1 MNKFDRL
8 KIVMKSS
15 DYINNI
21 NMSRFNTIITDGI
34 ISAFKYQQTTP
45 YLLYIEKDLVDNELV
60 IEFTGK
66 ILGARYTELIN
77 QTNIRQCLDNI
88 NSLGLCS
95 LNTDAILKDG
105 AIVRADVTIDAKYPD
120 MPSLTTEIQSCVK
133 NNERYNATNE
143 GGNFVIEKKVKTR
156 NRKLRLT
163 IYDKEKEMNLSENK
177 QWLNSFGPAVA
188 DRMKNHFKG
197 KVRFEMNLNSI
208 KAIKECLQL
217 RDNSLTSVMNSDCNP
232 IMPFLDK
239 VLLDNAE
246 ARTAKSMGDMAR
258 MALMEKYNYDLKAI
272 ERLAKE
278 IRDRNNKSTN
288 LSQTLK
294 PYHELYNALHANKQ
308 TSLKE
313 RLKGVLL
320 EIFLIG
326 FFVSM

>member
-1 MNKFDRL
+1 MNKFDKL
-8 KIVMKSS
+8 KIVVKSS
-15 DYINNI
+15 DYIDNI
-21 NMSRFNTIITDGI
+21 NMSKFDTIISDDI
-34 ISAFKYQQTTP
+34 ITAYKYQQTTP
-45 YLLYIEKDLVDNELV
+45 YSLYIEKDLMDDELV

-88 NSLGLCS
+88 NALGLCS
-95 LNTDAILKDG
+95 LNTDAILKEG
-105 AIVRADVTIDAKYPD
+105 EVVKADVTIDAEYPD
-120 MPSLTTEIQSCVK
+120 LPSLTTEILSCVK
-133 NNERYNATNE
+133 NNERYNAYKE
-143 GGNFVIEKKVKTR
+143 GDNFIVEKKVKTK

-163 IYDKEKEMNLSENK
+163 IYDKEKEMNLAENK
-177 QWLNSFGPAVA
+177 RWLNSFGHAAA
-188 DRMKNHFKG
+188 DRMMNHFKG
-197 KVRFEMNLNSI
+197 KVRFEMNLNTI
-208 KAIKECLQL
+208 KAIKDSLKSH
-217 RDNSLTSVMNSDCNP
+217 DNSISSVLNSTNNP

-246 ARTAKSMGDMAR
+246 ARTAKSMSDMAR

-294 PYHELYNALHANKQ
+294 PYHQLYNALHTNQQ

-313 RLKGVLL
+313 RLKDVLL
-320 EIFLIG
+320 EVFLVGI
-326 FFVSM
+326 FVSL

>member
-1 MNKFDRL
+1 MSKFD
-8 KIVMKSS
+8 
-15 DYINNI
+15 
-21 NMSRFNTIITDGI
+21 TIISDDI
-34 ISAFKYQQTTP
+34 ITAYKYQQTTP
-45 YLLYIEKDLVDNELV
+45 YSLYIEKDLMDDELV

-66 ILGARYTELIN
+66 ILGVRYTELIN

-88 NSLGLCS
+88 NALGLCS
-95 LNTDAILKDG
+95 LNTEAILNEGGVVK
-105 AIVRADVTIDAKYPD
+105 ADVTIDAEYPD
-120 MPSLTTEIQSCVK
+120 MPSLTKEIQSCIK
-133 NNERYNATNE
+133 NNERYNAYKE
-143 GGNFVIEKKVKTR
+143 GDNFIVEKKVKTK

-177 QWLNSFGPAVA
+177 RWLYSFGHAAA
-188 DRMKNHFKG
+188 DRMMNYFKG

-208 KAIKECLQL
+208 KAIKDSLQL
-217 RDNSLTSVMNSDCNP
+217 RDNSLTSVMSSDYNP

-246 ARTAKSMGDMAR
+246 ARTAKTMGDMAR
-258 MALMEKYNYDLKAI
+258 ISLMEKYNYDLKAI

>member
-1 MNKFDRL
+1 MNKFDKL
-8 KIVMKSS
+8 KIVVKSS
-15 DYINNI
+15 DYIDNI
-21 NMSRFNTIITDGI
+21 NMSKFDTIISDDI
-34 ISAFKYQQTTP
+34 ITAYKYQQTTP
-45 YLLYIEKDLVDNELV
+45 YSLYIEKDLMDDELV

-66 ILGARYTELIN
+66 ILGVRYTELIN

-88 NSLGLCS
+88 NALGLCS
-95 LNTDAILKDG
+95 LNTEAILNEGGVVK
-105 AIVRADVTIDAKYPD
+105 ADVTIDAEYPD
-120 MPSLTTEIQSCVK
+120 MPSLTKEIQSCIK
-133 NNERYNATNE
+133 NNERYNAYKE
-143 GGNFVIEKKVKTR
+143 GDNFIVEKKVKTK

-177 QWLNSFGPAVA
+177 RWLYSFGHAAA
-188 DRMKNHFKG
+188 DRMMNYFKG

-208 KAIKECLQL
+208 KAIKDSLQL
-217 RDNSLTSVMNSDCNP
+217 RDNSLTSVMSSDYNP

-246 ARTAKSMGDMAR
+246 ARTAKTMGDMAR
-258 MALMEKYNYDLKAI
+258 ISLMEKYNYDLKAI

>member
-1 MNKFDRL
+1 MNKFDKL
-8 KIVMKSS
+8 KIVVKSS

-45 YLLYIEKDLVDNELV
+45 YLLYIEKDLKDNELI

-88 NSLGLCS
+88 NALGLCT
-95 LNTDAILKDG
+95 LNTDAILKEG
-105 AIVRADVTIDAKYPD
+105 AVVKADITIDTKYPD
-120 MPSLTTEIQSCVK
+120 MQSLTTEIQSCVK

-143 GGNFVIEKKVKTR
+143 GGNFAIEKKVKTK

-163 IYDKEKEMNLSENK
+163 IYDKEKEINLSENK
-177 QWLNSFGPAVA
+177 RWLNSFGYATA
-188 DRMKNHFKG
+188 EQMTNYFKG

-208 KAIKECLQL
+208 KAIKDSLHL
-217 RDNSLTSVMNSDCNP
+217 LDNSLVSVMNSDYNP

-239 VLLDNAE
+239 VLLDNAM
-246 ARTAKSMGDMAR
+246 AHTAKTMGDMAR

-278 IRDRNNKSTN
+278 IKDRNNKSTN

-294 PYHELYNALHANKQ
+294 PYHELYNALHTNHQ

-326 FFVSM
+326 FFVSI

>member
-1 MNKFDRL
+1 MNKFDKL
-8 KIVMKSS
+8 KIVVKSS
-15 DYINNI
+15 DYIDNI
-21 NMSRFNTIITDGI
+21 NMSKFDTIISDDI
-34 ISAFKYQQTTP
+34 ITAYKYQQTTP
-45 YLLYIEKDLVDNELV
+45 YSLYIEKDLMDDELV

-66 ILGARYTELIN
+66 ILGVRYTELIN

-88 NSLGLCS
+88 NALGLCS
-95 LNTDAILKDG
+95 LNTEAILNEGGVVK
-105 AIVRADVTIDAKYPD
+105 ADVTIDAEYPD
-120 MPSLTTEIQSCVK
+120 MPSLTKEIQSCVK
-133 NNERYNATNE
+133 NNERYNAYKE
-143 GGNFVIEKKVKTR
+143 GDNFIVEKKVKTK

-177 QWLNSFGPAVA
+177 RWLYSFGHAAA
-188 DRMKNHFKG
+188 DRMMNYFKG

-208 KAIKECLQL
+208 KAIKDSLQL
-217 RDNSLTSVMNSDCNP
+217 RDNSLTSVMSSEYNP

-246 ARTAKSMGDMAR
+246 ARAAKTMGDMAR
-258 MALMEKYNYDLKAI
+258 IALMEKYNYDLKAI

-326 FFVSM
+326 FFVLM

>member
-1 MNKFDRL
+1 MNKFDKL
-8 KIVMKSS
+8 KIVVKSS
-15 DYINNI
+15 DYIDNI
-21 NMSRFNTIITDGI
+21 NMSKFDTIISDDI
-34 ISAFKYQQTTP
+34 ITAYKYQQTTP
-45 YLLYIEKDLVDNELV
+45 YSLYIEKDLMDDELV

-66 ILGARYTELIN
+66 ILGVRYTELIN

-88 NSLGLCS
+88 NALGLCY
-95 LNTDAILKDG
+95 LNTEAILNEGGVVK
-105 AIVRADVTIDAKYPD
+105 ADVTIDAEYPD
-120 MPSLTTEIQSCVK
+120 MPSLTKEIQSCVK
-133 NNERYNATNE
+133 NNERNNAYKE
-143 GGNFVIEKKVKTR
+143 GDNFIVEKKVKTK

-177 QWLNSFGPAVA
+177 RWLYSFGHADA
-188 DRMKNHFKG
+188 DRMMNYFKG

-208 KAIKECLQL
+208 KAIKDSLQL
-217 RDNSLTSVMNSDCNP
+217 RDNSLTSVMSSDYNP

-246 ARTAKSMGDMAR
+246 ARTAKTMGDMAR
-258 MALMEKYNYDLKAI
+258 IALMEKYNYDLKAI

>member
-1 MNKFDRL
+1 MNKFDKL
-8 KIVMKSS
+8 KIVVKSA
-15 DYINNI
+15 DYIDNI

-45 YLLYIEKDLVDNELV
+45 YLLYIEKDLKDNELV

-77 QTNIRQCLDNI
+77 KTNIRQCLDNI
-88 NSLGLCS
+88 NALGLCS
-95 LNTDAILKDG
+95 LNTEAILNEGGVVK
-105 AIVRADVTIDAKYPD
+105 ADVTIDAEYPD
-120 MPSLTTEIQSCVK
+120 MPSLTKEIQSCVK
-133 NNERYNATNE
+133 NNERYNAYKE
-143 GGNFVIEKKVKTR
+143 GDNFIVEKKVKTK

-177 QWLNSFGPAVA
+177 RWLYSFGHAAA
-188 DRMKNHFKG
+188 DRMMNYFKG

-208 KAIKECLQL
+208 KAIKDSLQL
-217 RDNSLTSVMNSDCNP
+217 RDNLLTSVMSSDYNP

-246 ARTAKSMGDMAR
+246 ARTAKTMGDMAKI
-258 MALMEKYNYDLKAI
+258 ALMEKYNYDLKAI

>member
-1 MNKFDRL
+1 MNKFDKL
-8 KIVMKSS
+8 KIVVKSA
-15 DYINNI
+15 DYIDNI

-45 YLLYIEKDLVDNELV
+45 YLLYIEKDLKDNELV
-60 IEFTGK
+60 IEITGK
-66 ILGARYTELIN
+66 ILGARYSELIN
-77 QTNIRQCLDNI
+77 HTNIRQCLDNI
-88 NSLGLCS
+88 NALGLCS
-95 LNTDAILKDG
+95 LNTEAILNEGGVVK
-105 AIVRADVTIDAKYPD
+105 ADVTIDAEYPD
-120 MPSLTTEIQSCVK
+120 MPSLTKEIQSCVK
-133 NNERYNATNE
+133 NNERYNAYKE
-143 GGNFVIEKKVKTR
+143 GDNFIVEKKVKTK

-177 QWLNSFGPAVA
+177 RWLYSFGHAAA
-188 DRMKNHFKG
+188 DRMMNYFKG

-208 KAIKECLQL
+208 KAIKDSLQL
-217 RDNSLTSVMNSDCNP
+217 RDNSLTSVMSSDYNP

-246 ARTAKSMGDMAR
+246 ARTAKTMGDMAR
-258 MALMEKYNYDLKAI
+258 IALMEKYNYDLKAI

-294 PYHELYNALHANKQ
+294 PYHQLYNALHTNQQ

-313 RLKGVLL
+313 RLKDVLL
-320 EIFLIG
+320 EVFLVGI
-326 FFVSM
+326 FVSL